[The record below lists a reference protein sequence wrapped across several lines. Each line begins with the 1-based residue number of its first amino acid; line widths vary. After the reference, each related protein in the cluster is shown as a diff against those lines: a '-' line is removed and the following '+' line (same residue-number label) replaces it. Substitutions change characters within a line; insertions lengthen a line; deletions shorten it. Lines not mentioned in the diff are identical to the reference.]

1 MRIRHISVKGLFGV
15 FDHDIPLNMDDRI
28 TIIYGPNG
36 FGKTFSLSLVNELF
50 NPGFGHFFSVPFDE
64 VSVTLED
71 GGSVSVRNVSEGE
84 GRSFVIAY
92 DAANGERRTFGFR
105 DREEKLLGEPVWL
118 TDLKEAVQVAFIHT
132 ERLIEI
138 TVDDWRA
145 MTETI
150 TGVASSD
157 DTRLA
162 LFTDIVNERFAQKSL
177 TITPDRRLEFVTS
190 FGGKLRPE
198 DLSSG
203 ERHVLLLLYRLLF
216 VVRPDSLILVDE
228 PELSLHIVWQQ
239 EFLKDIE
246 KILDLVSLDILIA
259 THSPQ
264 IIHDRWDLAV
274 ELKGPGQ

>member
-1 MRIRHISVKGLFGV
+1 MRIRHISVRGLFGV
-15 FDHDIPLNMDDRI
+15 FDHEIPLNMDDRI

-36 FGKTFSLSLVNELF
+36 FGKTYSLSLVNELF
-50 NPGFGHFFSVPFDE
+50 NPGFGHFFSIPFDQ
-64 VSVTLED
+64 VSVTLDD
-71 GGSVSVRNVSEGE
+71 GGVVSVGKPDDWDDERL
-84 GRSFVIAY
+84 VITY
-92 DAANGERRTFGFR
+92 DAADGQHRTFGFR
-105 DREEKLLGEPVWL
+105 DLEEKMHAEPGWL
-118 TDLKEAVQVAFIHT
+118 SDLKEAVQVEFIHT

-138 TVDDWRA
+138 TGDDWRA

-150 TGVASSD
+150 TGAAQED
-157 DTRLA
+157 DIRSRL
-162 LFTDIVNERFAQKSL
+162 FMDIVNERFTHKKL
-177 TITPDRRLEFVTS
+177 TVTPDRRLEFVTS
-190 FGGKLRPE
+190 FGGKLGPQ

-239 EFLKDIE
+239 EFLRDIE
-246 KILDLVSLDILIA
+246 KVLGCISLDILIA

-274 ELKGPGQ
+274 ELKGPAR